1 MEPSQGHFGKQ
12 NVTMILA
19 IIQNLDFQ
27 HLMCFD
33 RRTNQG
39 LKAVRKAEEIGNKF
53 RRIQEQ
59 VKKYVEAEY
68 TLVAKKAQKVKFEIV

>member
-53 RRIQEQ
+53 RRI
-59 VKKYVEAEY
+59 
-68 TLVAKKAQKVKFEIV
+68 